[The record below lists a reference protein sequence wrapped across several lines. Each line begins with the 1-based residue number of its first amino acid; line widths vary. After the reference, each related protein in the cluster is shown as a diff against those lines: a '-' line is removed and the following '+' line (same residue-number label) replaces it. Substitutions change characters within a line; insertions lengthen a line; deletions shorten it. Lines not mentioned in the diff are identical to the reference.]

1 MSATGILELSKLLKS
16 MRPVLDPHT
25 YVFATIAKDGSRP
38 EHAKLLTEAV
48 HHAEMLFKEDEGWTV
63 IVTQTLA
70 NELNLAQ
77 NFPCRKVTL
86 NVHSSLDA
94 VGFLAAITTRLAQ
107 KLNLGVNPVSGYYH
121 DHLFVPKGKEDLVV
135 KEIETMAA
143 EQE

>member
-1 MSATGILELSKLLKS
+1 MQDQILMLLRIFFEIVRDQIPSKSGRVGKFRMNIPCLWQMQPNANKV
-16 MRPVLDPHT
+16 RPV
-25 YVFATIAKDGSRP
+25 
-38 EHAKLLTEAV
+38 
-48 HHAEMLFKEDEGWTV
+48 
-63 IVTQTLA
+63 TQSLA
-70 NELNLAQ
+70 NELGLVQA
-77 NFPCRKVTL
+77 FPCRKVTL